1 MHYEG
6 PWMQVYYP
14 LIKISLAIAIFAVM
28 QIFFGKWWISALTV
42 MAVTML
48 YPYWVASVVPNTI
61 VMPAMDTITYV
72 SNPNQLVNYMNCST
86 YDSPD
91 PDLVQ
96 NAFRKSIEQMP
107 KFRYKVKEIMGDYY
121 YEEMSIEETCKKA
134 LLRPE
139 SPDKILKSQ
148 AEIDEYIRDN
158 MNEKMPLDGPLVRV
172 YYQPYNPID

>member
-1 MHYEG
+1 
-6 PWMQVYYP
+6 
-14 LIKISLAIAIFAVM
+14 
-28 QIFFGKWWISALTV
+28 
-42 MAVTML
+42 
-48 YPYWVASVVPNTI
+48 
-61 VMPAMDTITYV
+61 
-72 SNPNQLVNYMNCST
+72 
-86 YDSPD
+86 
-91 PDLVQ
+91 
-96 NAFRKSIEQMP
+96 
-107 KFRYKVKEIMGDYY
+107 MGDYY